1 MRLNMD
7 ISNLTPGQ
15 VRMVR
20 HLAYLAE
27 GQLDNLVAYG
37 MVDERTLDGYHQ
49 RRDDVV
55 DLWER
60 CVHGNSECVR
70 MDEDYLLEIS
80 GSY

>member
-1 MRLNMD
+1 MENNMRLNMD
-7 ISNLTPGQ
+7 ISNLTHEQ

-37 MVDERTLDGYHQ
+37 MVDEPTMRGYEQ
-49 RRDDVV
+49 RLEDVV

-60 CVHGNSECVR
+60 CANINNDKALAEYFS
-70 MDEDYLLEIS
+70 DAN
-80 GSY
+80 

>member
-7 ISNLTPGQ
+7 ISNLTYEQ
-15 VRMVR
+15 VKMVR

-27 GQLDNLVAYG
+27 SQFDNLIAYG
-37 MVDERTLDGYHQ
+37 HVDERTLDGYYQ

-60 CVHGNSECVR
+60 CANVNNDHALGEYFQDSK
-70 MDEDYLLEIS
+70 
-80 GSY
+80 